1 MKLEYKVVRI
11 PGGTRMTEERLNEL
25 GLEGWDVVHVT
36 GPGNEWVF
44 KRAKPATRTAA
55 KKAAAK

>member
-1 MKLEYKVVRI
+1 MKLEYKIVRI

-25 GLEGWDVVHVT
+25 GNEGWEVVHVT
-36 GPGNEWVF
+36 GPGNEWLF
-44 KRAKPATRTAA
+44 KRTKPTTRTTA